1 MSTLALAARTIVVAV
16 LVVLLLVVSGV
27 LPFAAAPAFAPGE
40 RLRHFATRQ
49 SIRLR
54 AMSVSAPRLDDP
66 SLVMRGAGHF
76 ETACRRC
83 HGVPGAERPIL
94 LRNMLPTP
102 PNLIDAA
109 EKYSPSQLFEII
121 KHGIRGSG
129 MPAWPVLN
137 RDDEVWAMVAFVSA
151 LPHMNADSYRRL
163 TFPPGQQTGTA
174 PNVPAE
180 VRVVCGRCHGI
191 DGLGRGVGAFPV
203 LAGQQARYLYLALR
217 AFAYSE
223 RQSGIM
229 MPVAAELTDAQMQEV
244 SAYYSSL
251 PGLAAQPVANAAL
264 TDAQAI
270 VSTGIPRRL
279 VPSCAPCHAGNEPRN
294 AAYPILAGQYA
305 DYLALQLTLF
315 AERRRGG
322 SMFAHL
328 MYQPADGLT
337 TTERDLVA
345 RYFGAQA
352 RASAGGSP

>member
-1 MSTLALAARTIVVAV
+1 MRTFALAFRTIVVALV
-16 LVVLLLVVSGV
+16 VVLLLVISGV

-40 RLRHFATRQ
+40 RIRHFATRQ

-54 AMSVSAPRLDDP
+54 ARSVDAPRLDNP

-83 HGVPGAERPIL
+83 HGIPGAERPLL

-102 PNLIDAA
+102 PNLVDAA
-109 EKYSPSQLFEII
+109 DRYSPSQLFEIV

-129 MPAWPVLN
+129 MPAWPVLD
-137 RDDEVWAMVAFVSA
+137 RDDEVWAMVAFISA
-151 LPHMNADSYRRL
+151 LPHMNAGGYMRL
-163 TFPPGQQTGTA
+163 TFPPEQQTGTR
-174 PNVPAE
+174 PDVPAV
-180 VRVVCGRCHGI
+180 VRAVCGRCHGI
-191 DGLGRGVGAFPV
+191 DGLGRGAGAFPV

-217 AFAYSE
+217 AFSYSE

-229 MPVAAELTDAQMQEV
+229 MPVAAELTDAEMQEV

-251 PGLAAQPVANAAL
+251 PGLAVQPVADAAL
-264 TDAQAI
+264 HEAQAI

-328 MYQPADGLT
+328 MHQPADGLT
-337 TTERDLVA
+337 GTERDLVA
-345 RYFGAQA
+345 RYFGTQP
-352 RASAGGSP
+352 RTSAGGSP